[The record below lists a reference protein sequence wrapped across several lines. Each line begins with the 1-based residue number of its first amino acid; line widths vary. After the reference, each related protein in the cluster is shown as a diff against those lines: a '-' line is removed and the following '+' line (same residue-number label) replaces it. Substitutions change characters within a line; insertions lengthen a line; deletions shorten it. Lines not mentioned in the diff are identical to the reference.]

1 MNKQVGNNL
10 AICFMFL
17 THSKY
22 DLLYVINIQWDIQH
36 IYFLLGI
43 KTYYFIPNS
52 TGRFKLATFKE
63 CGVNV
68 ASAE

>member
-10 AICFMFL
+10 TTCVTFL

-22 DLLYVINIQWDIQH
+22 DLLYIINIPMG
-36 IYFLLGI
+36 YSTLYALLGI
-43 KTYYFIPNS
+43 KTYYFISNS
-52 TGRFKLATFKE
+52 TGRFQLVTLKE

>member
-10 AICFMFL
+10 TMCLMFL

-22 DLLYVINIQWDIQH
+22 DLLYVINIQWDIQC

-43 KTYYFIPNS
+43 ETYYFIPNG
-52 TGRFKLATFKE
+52 TGGFKLATFKE
-63 CGVNV
+63 CRVDV